1 MKYQSEGT
9 RKHQDLRVQVQKLWD
24 VKATVIPIVVG
35 ALGTVSE
42 ELDNHLK
49 TIVVP
54 IVIRWLQKAA

>member
-1 MKYQSEGT
+1 M
-9 RKHQDLRVQVQKLWD
+9 QKLWD

-42 ELDNHLK
+42 ELHNHLK